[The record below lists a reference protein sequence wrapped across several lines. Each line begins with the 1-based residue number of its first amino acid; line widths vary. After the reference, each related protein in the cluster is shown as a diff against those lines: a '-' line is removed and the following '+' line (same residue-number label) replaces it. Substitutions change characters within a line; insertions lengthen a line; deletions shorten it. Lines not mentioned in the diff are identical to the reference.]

1 MIEQKQGVCESW
13 SIGNTPIE
21 TVMQD
26 LVSIIGDEYRKD
38 EHSLDNALCDLLD
51 AWTESEMKDLEE
63 LAVNIEDLL
72 RINGTAASNIMW
84 YLVKLEIREGR
95 ITSQKLEK

>member
-1 MIEQKQGVCESW
+1 MNEQKQVNFVGW

-26 LVSIIGDEYRKD
+26 LVSIIGDEYKKD
-38 EHSLDNALCDLLD
+38 DHSLDFALSDLLD
-51 AWTESEMKDLEE
+51 AWMESEMKDLEE
-63 LAVNIEDLL
+63 LAINIEDLL
-72 RINGTAASNIMW
+72 RISGPVASNIMW
-84 YLVKLEIREGR
+84 YLIKLEYREGR

>member
-1 MIEQKQGVCESW
+1 MVEQKQGVCESC

-38 EHSLDNALCDLLD
+38 EHSLDFDLSDLLD
-51 AWTESEMKDLEE
+51 AWTESETKDLEE
-63 LAVNIEDLL
+63 LAINIEDLL
-72 RINGTAASNIMW
+72 RINGTTASNIMW

-95 ITSQKLEK
+95 ITTQKLEK